1 MKRIINN
8 KIYDTDNCDI
18 LVSYFTIVEHPGMFC
33 SSYVKHEAKI
43 YKTQKGTY
51 LRYIGRAKE
60 TGWSSKNDLDIIDK
74 KELKELL
81 IELNEIETYE
91 KEFGKLEEG

>member
-1 MKRIINN
+1 MKKIINN

-18 LVSYFTIVEHPGMFC
+18 LVSYFTIVEHPRMFC

>member
-1 MKRIINN
+1 MKKIIDN

-43 YKTQKGTY
+43 FKTKKGTY
-51 LRYIGRAKE
+51 LRYIGRAKD
-60 TGWSSKNDLDIIDK
+60 TGWEDKNELTIISKDKFKEILID
-74 KELKELL
+74 
-81 IELNEIETYE
+81 LNEIEVYE